1 MTSSP
6 LSVLCP
12 IDFSEASFGAL
23 RYAAAI
29 VESSHGQLMVMTVD
43 DPLLASM
50 DAARGHAWPSD
61 QTRKDLESAV
71 TDTLGLTAHGLDL
84 HYHVPIGAPAPEIL
98 RVASERHVDLI
109 VMSSHG
115 LTGVRKLF
123 FGSTTERV
131 LRRTPVP
138 VLVTRP
144 GDRGPMETSD
154 VASRVGRILV
164 PIDFAGAPAHQV
176 KVATAVADRLA
187 SALLVTHVVEP
198 TRLPFPRRAD
208 GPKLDAE
215 RRAQAQETLDALVAD
230 HAPGDRVET
239 LVAYGDPAEEIVRI
253 AKDRHAGL
261 IVMPLSIDR
270 ASGAARGLGDLQS
283 AVPRELARAGT
294 SRPERGSS
302 RWRTQA
308 HQHCSTALK
317 HCRTSALQHWQ
328 SARKRHRQ
336 FRNGPA
342 ALTIRERDAPALRV
356 GQPLDDRQA
365 ETGAA
370 DAGRE
375 ERLEDVVENR

>member
-1 MTSSP
+1 MTSPP

-29 VESSHGQLMVMTVD
+29 AESSHGHLMVMTVD

-50 DAARGHAWPSD
+50 DAARGHAWSTD

-71 TDTLGLTAHGLDL
+71 TDTLGLRANGLDL
-84 HYHVPIGAPAPEIL
+84 HYHVPIGEPATEIL
-98 RVASERHVDLI
+98 RVAAERHVDLI

-144 GDRGPMETSD
+144 GDRGPMDLAE
-154 VASRVGRILV
+154 VGAHVGRVLA
-164 PIDFAGAPAHQV
+164 PIDFSGEPAHQV
-176 KVATAVADRLA
+176 RVACGVADRLA
-187 SALLVTHVVEP
+187 SGLLITHVVEP

-208 GPKLDAE
+208 GPRLDTE
-215 RRAQAQETLDALVAD
+215 RRAQAQESLDALVAD
-230 HAPGDRVET
+230 NAPGERVET

-270 ASGAARGLGDLQS
+270 GQGPLVGSVTYRVLC
-283 AVPRELARAGT
+283 LAN
-294 SRPERGSS
+294 SLVL
-302 RWRTQA
+302 
-308 HQHCSTALK
+308 AL
-317 HCRTSALQHWQ
+317 
-328 SARKRHRQ
+328 
-336 FRNGPA
+336 PA
-342 ALTIRERDAPALRV
+342 AATTPLEQSFSSAHHV
-356 GQPLDDRQA
+356 QPLR
-365 ETGAA
+365 
-370 DAGRE
+370 
-375 ERLEDVVENR
+375 